1 MQAHMS
7 NNKTYKDLQVLLR
20 LFIGGI
26 FILVGLNYVFGD
38 LIENLDKETNNLK
51 LEVTIEKNIEQET
64 IQAQYHLAQA
74 ISQKN
79 FENFKIQTKK
89 TILHIENVESNIK
102 ILKFG
107 GVVQI
112 DEHKTSNI
120 YDPFKNNLINKKL
133 QTSHISGEINKLI
146 ENLSKSMK
154 KKELSLKDKDINSLI
169 KEEQKIINNMKKIDY
184 ILEQQLSTIS
194 ILQEQTLQNINI
206 REKEIETKQ
215 QFYFYAQIAAL
226 IFVVLSLLYTSK
238 PIRDQIIKTHRDLE
252 NTTFKAQK
260 FASASMQASKAKSE
274 FLANMSH
281 EIRTPL
287 NAILGFIDILKESE
301 KDKEKI
307 SYLQTIHNSS
317 QTLLGII
324 NDILDFSKIESGNLN
339 IEKINFNVVDEFQT
353 LADLFRAKA
362 SEKSLEFI
370 LSMDQNMPAA
380 LYSDPLRIK
389 QVIANLLSNAIK
401 FTPINGKIELKM
413 NYRNGELNIAVLD
426 SGIGIDKDKQNHI
439 FEAFSQAESSTTR
452 KYGGTGLGLSISAKL
467 VEMLGGKLKIKSEL
481 NNGSIFY
488 FSLPT
493 KVGKYKSKHIKTTKS
508 KVDFKGKKILLVE
521 DNKANQMFMSLILK
535 KFSLKH
541 EIANDGNEAVKLFKN
556 NRYDLILMDEN
567 MPNLNGIEATK
578 QILEIEKEQHLEHT
592 PIIAL
597 TANALKGDREKFM
610 EAGMD
615 EYLSKP
621 INKDKLAMTIKIFLD
636 PNYKKQKEYA

>member
-1 MQAHMS
+1 MQTYIS

-26 FILVGLNYVFGD
+26 FILVGLNYVFGN
-38 LIENLDKETNNLK
+38 LIEDLDKESKNLK
-51 LEVTIEKNIEQET
+51 LELNMETMVKQET

-74 ISQKN
+74 ISTKN
-79 FENFKIQTKK
+79 LQDFNNHAKK
-89 TILHIENVESNIK
+89 AITHIKNANNTIK
-102 ILKFG
+102 TLKFG
-107 GVVQI
+107 GMVKL
-112 DEHKTSNI
+112 DKELFSGL
-120 YDPFKNNLINKKL
+120 YEPFKSNLSSKIEQNNNLFIQIN
-133 QTSHISGEINKLI
+133 QII
-146 ENLSKSMK
+146 EKLSKSINQK
-154 KKELSLKDKDINSLI
+154 KIALQNRNIDLLI
-169 KEEQKIINNMKKIDY
+169 KEEQKIVTRMKTIDTL
-184 ILEQQLSTIS
+184 LEKQLSNIS
-194 ILQEQTLQNINI
+194 ILKDQTLKNIKI

-226 IFVVLSLLYTSK
+226 IFVILSLLYTSK
-238 PIRDQIIKTHRDLE
+238 PIRDQIIQTHQDLE
-252 NTTFKAQK
+252 DTTFKAQK
-260 FASASMQASKAKSE
+260 FASTSMQASKAKSE

-287 NAILGFIDILKESE
+287 NAILGFIDLLREKER
-301 KDKEKI
+301 DKEKI
-307 SYLQTIHNSS
+307 SYLETVHNSS

-339 IEKINFNVVDEFQT
+339 IEKIDFNVVDEFQT
-353 LADLFRAKA
+353 LADLFCAKA
-362 SEKSLEFI
+362 SEKSLQFF
-370 LSMDQNMPAA
+370 LSMDPNMPAA

-401 FTPINGKIELKM
+401 FTPRNGRIELKM

-426 SGIGIDKDKQNHI
+426 SGIGIAKEKQNHI
-439 FEAFSQAESSTTR
+439 FQAFSQAESSTTR

-467 VEMLGGKLKIKSEL
+467 VEMLGGRLKIKSEI

-493 KVGKYKSKHIKTTKS
+493 KVGKYQPPHSRTIQAE
-508 KVDFKGKKILLVE
+508 VDFKGKKILLVE

-535 KFSLKH
+535 KFSLKY
-541 EIANDGNEAVKLFKN
+541 EIANDGNEAVELFKKN
-556 NRYDLILMDEN
+556 SYDLILMDEN

-578 QILEIEKEQHLEHT
+578 QILEIEKQNNLEHT

-621 INKDKLAMTIKIFLD
+621 LNKEKLAMTIKIFLN
-636 PNYKKQKEYA
+636 PNYKKQKERA